1 MARHKKHDSLTE
13 KELEIMQILWTNG
26 PMHVREMLEYY
37 PEPRPHFNTVSTIVR
52 ILEQNGHVSHTEE
65 KGGYRYHA
73 VSRKEDFRHKSLRKI
88 ISDYFDNSYI
98 KVVSAL
104 VREEKISVDDLRSLI
119 DRVERSKND
128 KEGEKI

>member
-1 MARHKKHDSLTE
+1 MARHKKLDSLTE

-52 ILEQNGHVSHTEE
+52 ILEQNGHVGHTEV
-65 KGGYRYHA
+65 KGGYCYHA
-73 VSRKEDFRHKSLRKI
+73 VSLKEDFRHRSLRKI
-88 ISDYFDNSYI
+88 IADYFDNSYL

-104 VREEKISVDDLRSLI
+104 VTEEKISVDELRSLI

-128 KEGEKI
+128 KEGERI